1 MAEKP
6 PPMKFMNPTGAR
18 RKVEREPA
26 ARRPLAGQ
34 TIGMLDN
41 HKFNVAEFY
50 QQLEP
55 VLIERFKAQGVVKRR
70 KPSTSEPAPFL
81 EQLAGECSAVVNA
94 IGD

>member
-6 PPMKFMNPTGAR
+6 PPMKFMSPTGAR

-34 TIGMLDN
+34 AIGLLDN
-41 HKFNVAEFY
+41 HKFNVEEFY
-50 QQLEP
+50 QRLEP
-55 VLIERFKAQGVVKRR
+55 VLMERFKASGVVKRR

-81 EQLAGECSAVVNA
+81 EQLSAECSAVVNA

>member
-6 PPMKFMNPTGAR
+6 PMKFMSPTGAR
-18 RKVEREPA
+18 RMVEREPTP
-26 ARRPLAGQ
+26 RRSLAGQ
-34 TIGMLDN
+34 TLGFLDN

-50 QQLEP
+50 QRLEP
-55 VLIERFKAQGVVKRR
+55 VLTERFSASGVVKRR

-81 EQLAGECSAVVNA
+81 EQMAGECSAVVNA